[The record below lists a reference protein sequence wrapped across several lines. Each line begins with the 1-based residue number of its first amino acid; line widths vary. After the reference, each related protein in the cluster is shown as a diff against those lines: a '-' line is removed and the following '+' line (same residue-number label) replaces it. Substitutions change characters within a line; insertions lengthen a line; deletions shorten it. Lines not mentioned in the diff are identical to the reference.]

1 VVKKIFILNSV
12 PVSAKI
18 FGMILRDDNIQ
29 IFKKTKDHN
38 IPYYLHTYYKK
49 SICPNYL
56 KKGKISNEE
65 WKNVK
70 ICTILLKAYF
80 SQNKESNELECLNYF
95 KNKLGDNYSEINDF
109 NNEIKKAKNFKIYA
123 ILHIIIF

>member
-1 VVKKIFILNSV
+1 ML
-12 PVSAKI
+12 
-18 FGMILRDDNIQ
+18 Q
-29 IFKKTKDHN
+29 
-38 IPYYLHTYYKK
+38 
-49 SICPNYL
+49 
-56 KKGKISNEE
+56 
-65 WKNVK
+65 
-70 ICTILLKAYF
+70 AYF